1 METATI
7 ERPKIKFNFD
17 EPHIT
22 YRLKDGTAVVGVTT
36 AIGKLDKPALPMWGF
51 NQGREPRFKNIPEA
65 SEILAA
71 DLESM
76 TKEEAISWAFA
87 AGNMRKNASLY
98 GKRDKAAEIGT
109 VAHAILAARKKGFD
123 IDNSN
128 IHEEVWQLALEC
140 VKSHDKFFE
149 GQKIETVLFEKDF
162 VSEIDHYGGT
172 LDDLSLINNELAL
185 YDYKTGKDIYET
197 NFIQA
202 IAYVKLALEQML
214 NGKQLYPVKRAIIIN
229 MPKTK
234 GDNFAIKSVSV
245 DTLFEAGYFEWF
257 LAGRDAYY
265 AEAKTKAFKDVI

>member
-7 ERPKIKFNFD
+7 ERPKIKIDFD

-51 NQGREPRFKNIPEA
+51 NQGKEPRFKNIPEA
-65 SEILAA
+65 CQILAA

-76 TKEEAISWAFA
+76 TKEEAVSWAFA

-98 GKRDKAAEIGT
+98 GKRDKAGEIGT
-109 VAHAILAARKKGFD
+109 VAHAILAARKKGFE

-128 IHEEVWQLALEC
+128 IQEEVWKLALEC
-140 VKSHDKFFE
+140 VRSHDKTFE

-162 VSEIDHYGGT
+162 VSETHRYGGT
-172 LDDLSLINNELAL
+172 LDDLSLINGELTL
-185 YDYKTGKDIYET
+185 SDYKTGKDIYET

-202 IAYVKLALEQML
+202 IAYVKLALEQIL
-214 NGKQLYPVKRAIIIN
+214 NGKQLYPVKRVIVVN

-245 DTLFEAGYFEWF
+245 DTLFEAGYFDWF
-257 LAGRDAYY
+257 LSGRDAYY
-265 AEAKTKAFKDVI
+265 AEARTKAFKDVI